1 VPSRDRV
8 LQFGKYE
15 VVEAIGSGGMATVYR
30 ARLPGPMGFEKP
42 VAVKVLL
49 EDAASDP
56 DLVRMF
62 VDEARL
68 GARLNHPN
76 IAHVL
81 EFGEADGRY
90 YLAMEYVDGVSLSRL
105 LKPGGRR
112 RKARGLPVAAAASV
126 ADQVLRALAYA
137 HGLTQGSE
145 PAGVIHRDV
154 SPQNVLVDRS
164 GTVKVCDFGIATG
177 PWREERT
184 RTGVVKGKVGY
195 MAPEQA
201 AGSRVGPQ
209 ADLYS
214 VGLLLVAMLEGG
226 HPFEGSDTEEIRRK
240 ARQGL
245 DPDRIARLPGGDALR
260 EVIATA
266 LAPRPKERFQTAE
279 EMRRAIRE
287 AVPDREEAG
296 VVHLAQAV
304 QEAAEAPARAGRR
317 SRKATAART
326 AVPAAGEDREE
337 KAPAGSGALPWL
349 VIGAGLVLA
358 AALVMALFGWSLPR

>member
-1 VPSRDRV
+1 MPSRDRV

-15 VVEAIGSGGMATVYR
+15 IVDAIGTGGMATVYR

-49 EDAASDP
+49 EEAAADP

-90 YLAMEYVDGVSLSRL
+90 FLAMEYVDGVSLSRL

-112 RKARGLPVAAAASV
+112 RKARGLPVEAATFV
-126 ADQVLRALAYA
+126 ADQVLRALEYA
-137 HGLTQGSE
+137 HGLIQEGR
-145 PAGVIHRDV
+145 PAGVIHRDI

-164 GTVKVCDFGIATG
+164 GAVKVCDFGIATG
-177 PWREERT
+177 PWRDERT

-201 AGSRVGPQ
+201 AGARVGPQ

-226 HPFEGSDTEEIRRK
+226 HPFEGTNTEEIRRQ
-240 ARQGL
+240 ARQGM
-245 DPDRIARLPGGDALR
+245 DPDRIARLPGGEALR
-260 EVIATA
+260 ELIATA
-266 LAPRPKERFQTAE
+266 LAPRPKDRFPSAE
-279 EMRRAIRE
+279 AMRRAMRE

-296 VVHLAQAV
+296 VRQLAQMV
-304 QEAAEAPARAGRR
+304 QEAAAAPVPAGRR
-317 SRKATAART
+317 SRKASVAPT
-326 AVPAAGEDREE
+326 AVPSMPRAA
-337 KAPAGSGALPWL
+337 APAGTRVL
-349 VIGAGLVLA
+349 VGLVVASGLILA